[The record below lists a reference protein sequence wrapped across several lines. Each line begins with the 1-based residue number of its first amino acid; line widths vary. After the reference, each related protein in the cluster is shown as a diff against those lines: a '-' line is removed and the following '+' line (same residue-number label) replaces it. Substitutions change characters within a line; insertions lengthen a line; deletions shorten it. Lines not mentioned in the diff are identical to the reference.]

1 MLVANRDMMG
11 LFRRKK
17 DKKEK
22 FDYSDETKEGFAERD
37 AFYSRWRQKLGGS
50 AENPELQEDA
60 GGDREA
66 DAEALLEG
74 GFNPYAGGVAKPY
87 QCEGCGTRFQER
99 WGRCSKCGGTVSRS
113 EEVAEVAE
121 LQQRHGEGDKDAFRQ
136 VAPDEQVEQK
146 LVPEMARDREAGAIR
161 TEVPQQ
167 GDFVCS
173 ACGKGYSEKWS
184 RSPCCG
190 QGMQPRDSPDV
201 APAPQETFEPT
212 TSSEIDPLAGLLGDE
227 PDDIVPPA
235 EEAGEADDAAGEADD
250 ADEEEGAGIRMV
262 GGGEM
267 TNFGARKG
275 GAVGPQKR
283 IPTSKAQP
291 KKRRVKRV
299 VRRKKKRK

>member
-1 MLVANRDMMG
+1 MLAANRDMMG

-74 GFNPYAGGVAKPY
+74 GFNPYAEGVAKPY

-121 LQQRHGEGDKDAFRQ
+121 LQQRHGDGDKDAFRQ
-136 VAPDEQVEQK
+136 VEPDEQVEQQ

-201 APAPQETFEPT
+201 APAPQETFEP
-212 TSSEIDPLAGLLGDE
+212 SSGAGIDPLAGLLGDE
-227 PDDIVPPA
+227 PDEIAPPT
-235 EEAGEADDAAGEADD
+235 EEAEEADD

-262 GGGEM
+262 GGGGM
-267 TNFGARKG
+267 TDFGARKG
-275 GAVGPQKR
+275 GAVGPQKH
-283 IPTSKAQP
+283 IPASKAQP

-299 VRRKKKRK
+299 VKRKKKRK

>member
-1 MLVANRDMMG
+1 MLAANRDMMG

-60 GGDREA
+60 GGDREVVA
-66 DAEALLEG
+66 DALLEG
-74 GFNPYAGGVAKPY
+74 GFNPYAEGVAKPY
-87 QCEGCGTRFQER
+87 QCEGCGTRFQKR
-99 WGRCSKCGGTVSRS
+99 QGRCSKCGGTVSRS

-121 LQQRHGEGDKDAFRQ
+121 LQQRHGDGDKDAFRQ
-136 VAPDEQVEQK
+136 VEPDEQVEQQ

-201 APAPQETFEPT
+201 APAPQETFEP
-212 TSSEIDPLAGLLGDE
+212 SSGAGIDPLAGLLGDE
-227 PDDIVPPA
+227 PDEIAPPT
-235 EEAGEADDAAGEADD
+235 EEAEEADD

-262 GGGEM
+262 GGGGM
-267 TNFGARKG
+267 TDFGARKG
-275 GAVGPQKR
+275 GAVGPQKH
-283 IPTSKAQP
+283 IPASKAQP

-299 VRRKKKRK
+299 VKRKKKRK